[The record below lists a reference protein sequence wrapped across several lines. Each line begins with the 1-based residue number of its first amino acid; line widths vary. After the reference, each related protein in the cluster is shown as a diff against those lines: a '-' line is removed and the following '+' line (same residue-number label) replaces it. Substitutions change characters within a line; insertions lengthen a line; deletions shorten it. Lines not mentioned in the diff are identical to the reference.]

1 MIIFVKKIPTMRYFF
16 RAIKYFI
23 TISVLLALIMVVLA
37 CLKVIPS
44 NPELMFRSGWKS
56 VLEIAALFAVL
67 SAIYPKFGYCKRD
80 ADIAGEYSEI
90 RQGVIEYMNER
101 GYDLENEDGENMLFR
116 SRSAYTRIVKM
127 GEDKV
132 TLTRKLGGFTLEGIS
147 KEVNRL
153 ASGLE
158 YKFRSDDEK
167 S

>member
-1 MIIFVKKIPTMRYFF
+1 MIIFVKKIPTMRYFL

-37 CLKVIPS
+37 WLKVIPS
-44 NPELMFRSGWKS
+44 NPELMFRGGWKS
-56 VLEIAALFAVL
+56 VLEIAVLFAVL

-90 RQGVIEYMNER
+90 RQGVIEYMNGR
-101 GYDLENEDGENMLFR
+101 GYDLENEDGENMIFR
-116 SRSAYTRIVKM
+116 SRSAYTRIIKM

-158 YKFRSDDEK
+158 YKFRSDDENT
-167 S
+167 

>member
-1 MIIFVKKIPTMRYFF
+1 
-16 RAIKYFI
+16 
-23 TISVLLALIMVVLA
+23 
-37 CLKVIPS
+37 
-44 NPELMFRSGWKS
+44 MFRSGWKS

>member
-67 SAIYPKFGYCKRD
+67 S
-80 ADIAGEYSEI
+80 SEI
-90 RQGVIEYMNER
+90 RQGVIEYMNDR

-116 SRSAYTRIVKM
+116 SRSAYTRVIKM

-158 YKFRSDDEK
+158 YKFRSDDDNT
-167 S
+167 

>member
-1 MIIFVKKIPTMRYFF
+1 MRYFL

-37 CLKVIPS
+37 WLKVVPS
-44 NPELMFRSGWKS
+44 DPELMFRGGWKS
-56 VLEIAALFAVL
+56 VIEIAVLFAVF
-67 SAIYPKFGYCKRD
+67 SAIYPRFGYCKRD
-80 ADIAGEYSEI
+80 ANIAGEYSEI
-90 RQGVIEYMNER
+90 RQGVIEYMNDR
-101 GYDLENEDGENMLFR
+101 GFTLESEDGENLAFR
-116 SRSAYTRIVKM
+116 SKSTYTRIAKM
-127 GEDKV
+127 GEDRV

-158 YKFRSDDEK
+158 YKFRPDDEN